1 MAQSG
6 WLLATTRMLHALA
19 PHLLLPFT
27 HTHTPTR
34 RHHPA
39 GLREL
44 TLPSGE
50 KPRLRHVLPW
60 PKPLVMDFLSHKD
73 SPGFVADAAARK
85 RLHYICGGIVRSLL
99 EARRCLQTYGSS
111 PAGLDKVEDEM
122 RAEMRRSCD
131 KWLKEVGP
139 QADTAAA
146 AIADLVN
153 GAAPWEDLKPAY
165 DQGLVALHLQS
176 RMAVPVSSVAASV
189 LHQGLAAHIRRD
201 LVPLESVP
209 AGKQRGNAFE
219 AQLHALLD
227 GCNFRSLKT
236 RTVDGSAPSHAV
248 TLRTDHS
255 LPFLTA
261 PQTRS
266 AATKYLLY
274 LPKSETYP
282 CDAIIVPPVDDPSVP
297 VILLEFSVTRPTSN
311 KRLNKLLG
319 WFRPAP
325 TPKTAK
331 RASKPTDPAA
341 RKRAPEEFGG
351 FIDAVKK
358 AHPHRRVEVVV
369 CWLGRFGVDGGDDD
383 SDGDDDGDGAD
394 GAASAADGTRSAA
407 ASSDGKTSKLQ
418 QLLDKAQAAGVSLS
432 VLDMPGLEQLGIRMK
447 AA

>member
-1 MAQSG
+1 MFA
-6 WLLATTRMLHALA
+6 RCHEHARIRTHSHHARLF
-19 PHLLLPFT
+19 LP
-27 HTHTPTR
+27 
-34 RHHPA
+34 HPA

-50 KPRLRHVLPW
+50 KPRLRYVLPW

-73 SPGFVADAAARK
+73 SLGFVADAAARK
-85 RLHYICGGIVRSLL
+85 RLHYICGGVVRSLL
-99 EARRCLQTYGSS
+99 EARRCLHTYGSS

-122 RAEMRRSCD
+122 RADMRRSCD

-176 RMAVPVSSVAASV
+176 RTAVPVSSVAASV
-189 LHQGLAAHIRRD
+189 LHQALAAHIRRD

-297 VILLEFSVTRPTSN
+297 IILLEFSVTRPTTD

-325 TPKTAK
+325 TPKATK
-331 RASKPTDPAA
+331 RAARPTDLAA
-341 RKRAPEEFGG
+341 QKQAPEERGG
-351 FIDAVKK
+351 FIEAVKK
-358 AHPHRRVEVVV
+358 AHPQRRVEVVL

-383 SDGDDDGDGAD
+383 DDSDGGNGDGGD
-394 GAASAADGTRSAA
+394 GAASATDGTSSAA

-418 QLLDKAQAAGVSLS
+418 QLLDKAQAAHVSLS